1 MQYHTVHT
9 TLSQCPALHT
19 VPHFV
24 LHSASLVSFHL
35 NNPSCEMGCHLS
47 FSHVFSAP
55 SVQRRVKTPISQLV
69 ALSKQCRGMELSCQW
84 VTGVE
89 GSRNRVLPR
98 RGSQREGGSH
108 SNFYTSCFGC
118 GNKCPRKM
126 SCSPHTPLVR
136 TDHLDNGGGLVRLE
150 ERCLPPS
157 PVLWSSTYLSPKVL
171 IQCWFSMDSWWL
183 FVLWKKD

>member
-69 ALSKQCRGMELSCQW
+69 ALSKQCRGTELSCQW

-157 PVLWSSTYLSPKVL
+157 PVL
-171 IQCWFSMDSWWL
+171 
-183 FVLWKKD
+183 